1 MSVPDRVLDVET
13 QDPQG
18 GPKRVA
24 GLETLRDHEQ
34 FRRVAPGRIGR
45 RPNDPDRGAE
55 VHVVDE
61 PMLERDVGLEWGR
74 PKLAGLLPVFRRL
87 PRLAKGDAG
96 AGRQAALD
104 LQGHVLKRDDLLV
117 AGERSPQ
124 GLRRRDDEEVRLE
137 AGVLDGDALPFTGA
151 AEQLDDGD
159 LRLLGPVHRL
169 AAVRRGDD
177 PNVKRLAHAFATILM
192 TSPSSTGWS
201 RPTTIFVRAL
211 IARMKWF
218 PKSV

>member
-1 MSVPDRVLDVET
+1 MRPSSRQNRSPRWKNEEWSRASWSRCMPCFADRST
-13 QDPQG
+13 
-18 GPKRVA
+18 R
-24 GLETLRDHEQ
+24 T
-34 FRRVAPGRIGR
+34 GR
-45 RPNDPDRGAE
+45 RPDRSDRGAE

-124 GLRRRDDEEVRLE
+124 G
-137 AGVLDGDALPFTGA
+137 
-151 AEQLDDGD
+151 
-159 LRLLGPVHRL
+159 
-169 AAVRRGDD
+169 
-177 PNVKRLAHAFATILM
+177 
-192 TSPSSTGWS
+192 
-201 RPTTIFVRAL
+201 
-211 IARMKWF
+211 
-218 PKSV
+218 